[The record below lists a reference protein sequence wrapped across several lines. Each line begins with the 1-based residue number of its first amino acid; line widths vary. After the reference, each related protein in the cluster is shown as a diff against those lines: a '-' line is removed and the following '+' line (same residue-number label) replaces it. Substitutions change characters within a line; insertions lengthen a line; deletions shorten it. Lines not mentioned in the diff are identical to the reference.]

1 MPRTSRPP
9 FNLQYLPD
17 TNKLTRSQYI
27 HAVIFSAPFTPTQ
40 SYLSTLPYGAPAA
53 VYHGPTSFIPLTY
66 DPYVAPKAMGIY
78 REIGKHD
85 FHNVNAGE
93 IVQRILRSREL
104 YEERQRVKA
113 EKAVREEAAK
123 RQEKMIGV

>member
-1 MPRTSRPP
+1 M
-9 FNLQYLPD
+9 
-17 TNKLTRSQYI
+17 
-27 HAVIFSAPFTPTQ
+27 
-40 SYLSTLPYGAPAA
+40 PAA

-66 DPYVAPKAMGIY
+66 DPYMAPKAMSIY

-104 YEERQRVKA
+104 YEERQRIKA

-123 RQEKMIGV
+123 RQEKMNGV